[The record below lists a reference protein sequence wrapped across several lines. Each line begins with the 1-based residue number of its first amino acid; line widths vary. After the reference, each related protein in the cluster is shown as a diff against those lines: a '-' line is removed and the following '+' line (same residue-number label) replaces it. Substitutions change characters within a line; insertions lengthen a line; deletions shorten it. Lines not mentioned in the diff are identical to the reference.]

1 MRIRRHTVR
10 KDPNYRAIITAV
22 PIVLCNTVAI
32 TAQYQF
38 FHAALKHWDTL
49 GAVLFAV
56 SLESISVF
64 LAYFAHQALV
74 SNDAALRLRLG
85 SYGMGILIG
94 MINFSHY
101 APGWHVNAEAL
112 SVGLLSAW
120 SPVGWGIYSR
130 RVSRDVLM
138 QRGAVEAHS
147 VRLGSVR
154 WTFHPVKSL
163 RVFSATVWDNPR
175 ATPVEAIAAYE
186 NRRSAVQGRESR
198 PVVPAV
204 PASQLPADPD
214 ATVTFTALNADGRPK
229 SESHR

>member
-1 MRIRRHTVR
+1 MVIKRERNR
-10 KDPNYRAIITAV
+10 KPANRRAIVTAV
-22 PIVLCNTVAI
+22 PIVLCNTVAVI
-32 TAQYQF
+32 AQYQF

-74 SNDAALRLRLG
+74 SNDAALRLRFG

-94 MINFSHY
+94 AINFSHY
-101 APGWHVNAEAL
+101 APDWRMNAEAL

-130 RVSRDVLM
+130 RVSRDTLM

-154 WTFHPVKSL
+154 WLFHPVKSY
-163 RVFSATVWDNPR
+163 RVFRVTVWDNP
-175 ATPVEAIAAYE
+175 
-186 NRRSAVQGRESR
+186 
-198 PVVPAV
+198 
-204 PASQLPADPD
+204 
-214 ATVTFTALNADGRPK
+214 
-229 SESHR
+229 